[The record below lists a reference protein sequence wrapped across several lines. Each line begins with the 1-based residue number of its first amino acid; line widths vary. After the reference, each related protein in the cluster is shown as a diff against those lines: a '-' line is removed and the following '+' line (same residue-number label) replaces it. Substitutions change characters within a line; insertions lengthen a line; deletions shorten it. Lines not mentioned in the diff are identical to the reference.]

1 MKWSTLLLAG
11 GQSSRMGQKKHM
23 LQLDG
28 RPMIERQIDRF
39 ANHSEEIL
47 VVANDGLEISR
58 EHVKVMPD
66 IECFKG
72 DGPLAGLYT
81 GLKTSRSD
89 AVCLVACDM
98 PFASVQMASW
108 LAEVL
113 EEGYDAVIPCLKE
126 RSHPLF
132 ACYHKRILPIVEE
145 QLILG
150 KRKMQDMIDRITVKQ
165 VQEEDAPEWDAEKL
179 EWLLFNM
186 NTPEDYETARRK
198 IEEGDIL

>member
-1 MKWSTLLLAG
+1 MKWSALLLAG

-23 LQLDG
+23 MQLEG
-28 RPMIERQIDRF
+28 RPMIDRQIDRF
-39 ANHSEEIL
+39 ANHCEEIL
-47 VVANDGLEISR
+47 VVANDGLEISD

-66 IECFKG
+66 IERFKG

-81 GLKTSRSD
+81 GLKNSRSD
-89 AVCLVACDM
+89 AVCLIACDM
-98 PFASVQMASW
+98 PFASVKMASW
-108 LAEVL
+108 LSEVL
-113 EEGYDAVIPCLKE
+113 DEGYDAVIPRLKG

-150 KRKMQDMIDRITVKQ
+150 KRKMQDMIDRIAARE
-165 VQEEDAPEWDAEKL
+165 VQESEAPEWDAEKL
-179 EWLLFNM
+179 EWILFNM
-186 NTPEDYETARRK
+186 NTPEDYETVRRK